1 MKILVIEDEKKVAKY
16 IKKGLELKT
25 HNVDIALDGEVGLD
39 FALDENYEL
48 IILDRMLPKIDG
60 IKICQQLRTSNIKTP
75 ILMLTAKN
83 EVADRV
89 EGLNCGVDDYLGKP
103 FSFAELLARINA
115 LGRRPSQLTNNQLK
129 EDSLILDL
137 LNFEVKRANKKID
150 LSKREFSLLEF
161 LMRHKGQVLDKDQIT
176 EQVWSYESDV
186 LPNTAQ
192 VYLGYLRKKVDQ
204 AFPKETPLIHTVR
217 GFGYK
222 FGKK

>member
-25 HNVDIALDGEVGLD
+25 HSVDIALDGEIGLD
-39 FALDENYEL
+39 LALDEHYEL

-83 EVADRV
+83 EVTDRV

-137 LNFEVKRANKKID
+137 LNFEVKRANKKIN

-192 VYLGYLRKKVDQ
+192 VYLGYLRKKIDQ
-204 AFPKETPLIHTVR
+204 AFPKEAPLIHTVR